1 MHLHLHQHA
10 LYFLWMDFHPCLYI
24 SSILKHGLL
33 PQFSPSLLVTL
44 VCVYF
49 FKFWEVHDLDV
60 LLIGQT
66 TIARK
71 LWKVKRVSNEKR
83 QGF

>member
-1 MHLHLHQHA
+1 
-10 LYFLWMDFHPCLYI
+10 MDMPCTFCGWISILIYI
-24 SSILKHGLL
+24 GFSSILEHGLL
-33 PQFSPSLLVTL
+33 LQVSPSLLVTL

-49 FKFWEVHDLDV
+49 FRFWEVHDLDV

-66 TIARK
+66 TIVRK
-71 LWKVKRVSNEKR
+71 LWKVEKVNNGKR

>member
-1 MHLHLHQHA
+1 
-10 LYFLWMDFHPCLYI
+10 
-24 SSILKHGLL
+24 LL
-33 PQFSPSLLVTL
+33 PQVSPSLLVTL

-71 LWKVKRVSNEKR
+71 LWKVERVNNGKR
-83 QGF
+83 QGFW